1 MILRKI
7 IFLGIFITL
16 LGCGSSDLNITKI
29 VELKNGSIKGAQEG
43 DLKKYLGIPYAEPPL
58 GDLRWAPA
66 KPAKNWEGMRS
77 AETNS
82 KICFQPKQIADFY
95 DRVPDLNN
103 MSEDCLTLN
112 VWTRAKDTN
121 EKLPVMGWCHGGA
134 LVWGSGSE
142 YPGNELTKHGV
153 ILVTVNYRLGPFGFF
168 SHPELSI
175 ETGSSGNQ
183 GFSDQIQSLKWV
195 KENISQFGGDTN
207 NITIINGCH
216 QYGASLVGRCPYGV
230 WDPSGTNLD
239 GTKDADW
246 PLSIWISNRAFSAG
260 VAYDVLLHE
269 SLHAF
274 TYSTRNCPKNSNT
287 NYRQDA
293 RDFFGG
299 EEFLVDALVLY
310 YGGKYN
316 HYRTSGELNSGEQ
329 TYLTDYI
336 NTCSA

>member
-1 MILRKI
+1 MNNRYINSF
-7 IFLGIFITL
+7 IFLLLIISLVVINFNQEEEPIAIEQDEEIVAIDTTTTTSSTTSSTTTSSTTSSSTTSSSITT
-16 LGCGSSDLNITKI
+16 SSTT
-29 VELKNGSIKGAQEG
+29 SSTTTSSTTT
-43 DLKKYLGIPYAEPPL
+43 IPP
-58 GDLRWAPA
+58 
-66 KPAKNWEGMRS
+66 S
-77 AETNS
+77 T
-82 KICFQPKQIADFY
+82 
-95 DRVPDLNN
+95 
-103 MSEDCLTLN
+103 T
-112 VWTRAKDTN
+112 
-121 EKLPVMGWCHGGA
+121 
-134 LVWGSGSE
+134 
-142 YPGNELTKHGV
+142 
-153 ILVTVNYRLGPFGFF
+153 TVYTGPFGEYAGFEG
-168 SHPELSI
+168 SNQTTLEALAKELPALMI
-175 ETGSSGNQ
+175 
-183 GFSDQIQSLKWV
+183 QI
-195 KENISQFGGDTN
+195 IDTN
-207 NITIINGCH
+207 NINIINGCH

-299 EEFLVDALVLY
+299 EEYLVDALVLY
-310 YGGKYN
+310 YGGRYN
-316 HYRTSGELNSGEQ
+316 HYRTSGELNSEEQ